1 MLFELNKC
9 QSGNLNNGG
18 SVIKSASVN
27 VKSFFLT
34 IRPWCWLFDWVNDW
48 LITDPN
54 RHPSC
59 TDACPGH
66 AYLTSG
72 PMEGAQDLRV
82 PTWEDYD
89 DDIVMELNE
98 SGDLIDS
105 RSGVSFQ
112 KLKLLYVTDQLQP
125 NNEAVCFIH
134 SVLFTDICILY
145 TSSNIL

>member
-1 MLFELNKC
+1 
-9 QSGNLNNGG
+9 
-18 SVIKSASVN
+18 
-27 VKSFFLT
+27 
-34 IRPWCWLFDWVNDW
+34 
-48 LITDPN
+48 
-54 RHPSC
+54 
-59 TDACPGH
+59 
-66 AYLTSG
+66 
-72 PMEGAQDLRV
+72 MEGTQDLRV
-82 PTWEDYD
+82 AHLPTWEDYD